1 MKWYLHALRNYAVFE
16 GRARR
21 REYWIF
27 ELMNTAITVAL
38 FALAVMLG
46 RGGYE
51 YFLFLP
57 FLFVVAMIIPSL
69 ASSVRRLHD
78 INLSGWWLLITA
90 VPVVGPF
97 IFLAMTVT
105 DSKPGENRFGPNPKL
120 RAAAEPAVS
129 PEMGYL
135 APPIDRK

>member
-16 GRARR
+16 GRASRG
-21 REYWIF
+21 EYWTF
-27 ELMNTAITVAL
+27 ELMNTAITGAL
-38 FALAVMLG
+38 FVLAVKLG
-46 RGGYE
+46 KPGDQ

-57 FLFVVAMIIPSL
+57 FLYIAATAIPSF

-78 INLSGWWLLITA
+78 TNLSGWWLLITG
-90 VPVVGPF
+90 VPVVGPL

-105 DSKPGENRFGPNPKL
+105 DSNPGENRFGPNPKL
-120 RAAAEPAVS
+120 RATAEPAAS

-135 APPIDRK
+135 APPIDQK